1 MALSVTNNNGL
12 TPIEKYLAH
21 LEAIF
26 QTEPLFYKEESLIE
40 GLPGVTIIVY
50 KDMPEPGYIT
60 GITYGLSS
68 VTHPDW
74 KFGRPELSITVA
86 SSSLDWPAAMGYL
99 ANNLRGEFN
108 FSYGQAVNF
117 GQISED
123 SEMDAFFIF
132 APAILK
138 KEDYLNIDIGLD
150 YKINIAGLYPLYS
163 DELEIYHQLGLEK
176 FWHHP
181 DFDVYSVTRKRIMV
195 P

>member
-1 MALSVTNNNGL
+1 MTTNNNGL
-12 TPIEKYLAH
+12 TPVEKYLQH
-21 LEAIF
+21 LDAIF
-26 QTEPLFYKEESLIE
+26 QTEPLFFKEESLME

-50 KDMPEPGYIT
+50 KDIPEPGYIT
-60 GITYGLSS
+60 GITYGLSL
-68 VTHPDW
+68 VKHPDW

-99 ANNLRGEFN
+99 ANNLRGEFD
-108 FSYGQAVNF
+108 FSYGQAINF

-132 APAILK
+132 APAIFK
-138 KEDYLNIDIGLD
+138 KEDYLNIDIGFD

-163 DELEIYHQLGLEK
+163 DELDTYNQLGLEK

-181 DFDVYSVTRKRIMV
+181 DFDVYSVSRKRIV
-195 P
+195 AP